1 MKPSRDALLQ
11 LLELQKVDSTID
23 RLESRRR
30 NLPEQAELDSLE
42 ERLIVLEKSLG
53 EQQAI
58 VDDILMRQGKLD
70 NEIEMID
77 AKIKKEEERLYSGS
91 IANPK
96 ELADIQE
103 EVSSLKRRKSS
114 LEDSDLEV
122 MEEREAAEK
131 QLDLVNTEAE
141 EVRKKIQ
148 DATVRRDEASA
159 EIDRQL
165 EEARRARSDWVPK
178 IESELLE
185 LYDDLRAAKGGVGAA
200 ALLDGVCQGCHMRL
214 PYQEVERI
222 RKADGLIR
230 CDECRRILVVL

>member
-1 MKPSRDALLQ
+1 MEPSRDALFQ

-77 AKIKKEEERLYSGS
+77 AKIKKEEERLYSGT

-131 QLDLVNTEAE
+131 QLDLVKTEVE
-141 EVRKKIQ
+141 EVREKIQ
-148 DATVRRDEASA
+148 DATIRRDEASA

-165 EEARRARSDWVPK
+165 EEARRARSEWVPK
-178 IESELLE
+178 IEAELFE